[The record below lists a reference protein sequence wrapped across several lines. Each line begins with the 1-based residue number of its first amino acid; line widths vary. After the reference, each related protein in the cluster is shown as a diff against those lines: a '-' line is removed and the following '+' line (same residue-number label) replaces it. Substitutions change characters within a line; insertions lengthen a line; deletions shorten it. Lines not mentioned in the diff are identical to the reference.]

1 MVYHEPRRTPDRQ
14 IINTERRSA
23 RPTGSPDDLTR
34 MVIINGTFRISVYF
48 TFYVG
53 REVYV
58 KVCGYSNFDFILRA
72 YAFLQRR
79 VIYRFGRRFDSSSKI
94 DNRVLYLEIVHR
106 LLTVLIDGVANRNC
120 VMLKIKLHSTNY
132 VVQSLC
138 LDVGE
143 KNHRNVSGK

>member
-48 TFYVG
+48 TCYVR

-58 KVCGYSNFDFILRA
+58 KVYGYSNFDFILRA
-72 YAFLQRR
+72 YVFLQRSR
-79 VIYRFGRRFDSSSKI
+79 
-94 DNRVLYLEIVHR
+94 YLPFR
-106 LLTVLIDGVANRNC
+106 P
-120 VMLKIKLHSTNY
+120 
-132 VVQSLC
+132 QF
-138 LDVGE
+138 
-143 KNHRNVSGK
+143 